1 MPPVYPSIP
10 FSDWLSLAWAGLSG
24 GRRSFRGDAL
34 RVTSGLALRVT
45 GKEHIPQA
53 GPALIVLNHYHRPG
67 FQAYWFSLAISAI
80 TPVEIHWTIT
90 GAWTNDGSPG
100 AGWRAWLS
108 RFFLPRLAQVY
119 SFTSMPPMPPRPQEV
134 AARAA
139 AVRHLLNVAHQ
150 TPPPVLAL
158 APEGQD
164 NPAGGL
170 MRPHP
175 GVGRLMSILDGLG
188 YPIIPVGISEDDHH
202 LVLNFGQPFHL
213 TLPNGLTPSQ
223 RDAQAARQVMRAIA
237 ALLPF
242 SLRGEY
248 AVMVKSDKL

>member
-1 MPPVYPSIP
+1 VE
-10 FSDWLSLAWAGLSG
+10 
-24 GRRSFRGDAL
+24 
-34 RVTSGLALRVT
+34 

-53 GPALIVLNHYHRPG
+53 GPALVVLNHYHRLG
-67 FQAYWFSLAISAI
+67 FQAYWFSLAISAV

-90 GAWTNDGSPG
+90 GAWTDDGSPG
-100 AGWRAWLS
+100 AGWRARLS
-108 RFFLPRLAQVY
+108 RHFLPRLARVY
-119 SFTSMPPMPPRPQEV
+119 GFTSMPPMPPRPQEV
-134 AARAA
+134 AARAS
-139 AVRHLLNVAHQ
+139 AVRHLLNAAQQ

-175 GVGRLMSILDGLG
+175 GVGRLMSLLAGLG
-188 YPIIPVGISEDDHH
+188 YPVIPVGIAEDDRH
-202 LVLNFGQPFHL
+202 LVLTFGQPFHL
-213 TLPNGLTPSQ
+213 DLPKKANTIQ
-223 RDAQAARQVMRAIA
+223 RDQQAAEQVMKEIA

-248 AVMVKSDKL
+248 AAAEKTG